1 MQAEPADTPI
11 QMVVDMRL
19 VEAADRVGEGQ
30 GGGQLEDCLKET
42 DYCLLFRVR
51 FRGYGRPSRSG
62 VSCYRKMR
70 LAMSCTGRDVRRCQQ
85 TPRLASDG

>member
-1 MQAEPADTPI
+1 MPAEPRDAPI

-19 VEAADRVGEGQ
+19 IEAADRVGEGQ

-51 FRGYGRPSRSG
+51 FHGCAAPAG
-62 VSCYRKMR
+62 VLHADR
-70 LAMSCTGRDVRRCQQ
+70 LVERYA
-85 TPRLASDG
+85 RLP